1 MKNTALYVVFFIFL
15 QLCHFRFYYNIKG
28 SSFTDSFGK
37 PSNNTS
43 GGIAM
48 RKKWEC
54 KQCHRYSDILRVME
68 KMDRNVEGD
77 DDIQEQIQ
85 GMIEEL
91 CAIMDLE
98 RCVVFRLYKEND
110 AYWSEEFARNPKCE
124 CEGELKRIPLS
135 EKPDVLRVFEMRDIL
150 HIVNPHDNPLTV
162 HFHEIVERKSI
173 NEILYLPLTIGSST
187 KKVRGVIVLDAVGNI
202 VFGQE
207 EKDFCAFIGELIS
220 RKLHQEEI
228 RDEQE
233 NDRIRN
239 RTMGLGGFTRRILR
253 NAKKILEEAEIIAG
267 EVQKLEGLVDQNNKR
282 RL

>member
-1 MKNTALYVVFFIFL
+1 
-15 QLCHFRFYYNIKG
+15 
-28 SSFTDSFGK
+28 
-37 PSNNTS
+37 
-43 GGIAM
+43 M

-54 KQCHRYSDILRVME
+54 KQCHRYGDILRVME
-68 KMDRNVEGD
+68 KMDRRVDGD
-77 DDIQEQIQ
+77 EDIQQQIQ

-98 RCVVFRLYKEND
+98 RCVVFRLYKEGEEH
-110 AYWSEEFARNPKCE
+110 WSEEFARNPKSE
-124 CEGELKRIPLS
+124 SELEPKKIALR
-135 EKPDVLRVFEMRDIL
+135 EKPDVEHVFQTQQIM
-150 HIVNPHDNPLTV
+150 HVVNPREHELTRY
-162 HFHEIVERKSI
+162 FHEIVEEKNI
-173 NEILYLPLTIGSST
+173 NEILYLPLAIGPSA
-187 KKVRGVIVLDAVGNI
+187 KKVRGIIILDAVGDV

-239 RTMGLGGFTRRILR
+239 RTMGLGGFTRRILM

-267 EVQKLEGLVDQNNKR
+267 EVQQLESLVDQNRKKR
-282 RL
+282 L